1 MRLGCDPG
9 PMTNEVS
16 FVTST
21 ATALKVEVLTEDD
34 WPRLQNIRLIALK
47 DEPLAFLATY
57 EREENYT
64 EASWRQEF
72 SRGEWTVLLADGRE
86 IGLLGVTR
94 LPDMPSQGCY
104 LEYLWVAPEYRL
116 AGWASRL
123 LRTVLDRLRD
133 CGVHTVWLYVLDG
146 NDRAMRLY
154 RRFGFQSEGKPQ
166 PLPDDDPRSE
176 QLMRLRIS

>member
-1 MRLGCDPG
+1 M
-9 PMTNEVS
+9 
-16 FVTST
+16 TST
-21 ATALKVEVLTEDD
+21 ATGLRVEVLTEDD
-34 WPRLQNIRLIALK
+34 WPRLQNVRLIALK

-57 EREENYT
+57 EREESFT

-72 SRGEWTVLLADGRE
+72 SRGEWNVLLADGRE

-94 LPDMPSQGCY
+94 LPDMPSQECY
-104 LEYLWVAPEYRL
+104 LEYLWVAPEHRL
-116 AGWASRL
+116 AGRASRL
-123 LRTVLDRLRD
+123 LRTVLVHLRD
-133 CGVHTVWLYVLDG
+133 SGVHTVWLYVLDG

-154 RRFGFQSEGKPQ
+154 RGFGFQSEGKPQ